1 MAQEMKALLV
11 EHDHRGDS
19 SKINAK
25 KVPKPEQPQGFDIL
39 VEIKAA
45 SVNPI
50 DIKVR
55 AGVYDDYPDY
65 FDRCPRPYQIMGF
78 DGAGVIT
85 AIGPSVKRFQP
96 GDAVYFANSPVRHGS
111 NAEYQLV
118 DSRSIALKPPS
129 LSFVQAASMPLTY
142 ITAYE
147 ALIERLEIQKGEQAA
162 LLIINGAGGVG
173 SFASQIA
180 RKMLGLPVVVTTAS
194 RQETQEFSKEMGAT
208 HVVNHREDLVKQI
221 ADLNLDVPLKYIFI
235 TYNTDMYLTTCA
247 RICAPFGKV
256 CSIVQGQVKMY
267 GTEFMA
273 KSLSFVWA
281 LLGTKPYYG
290 LMLDSHGQI
299 LKELTEKVE
308 KGEIKCTLKQTFPL
322 TLEGLRKA
330 HEIVESG
337 GSIGKNALEMPEED
351 KAFV

>member
-1 MAQEMKALLV
+1 MNALV
-11 EHDHRGDS
+11 VKHDERGDVK
-19 SKINAK
+19 KIVAK
-25 KVPKPEQPQGFDIL
+25 KVSKPQQPEGFDVL
-39 VEIKAA
+39 VQIRAA

-55 AGVYDDYPDY
+55 AGIYDDYPDY

-78 DGAGVIT
+78 DGAGIIT
-85 AIGPSVKRFQP
+85 AVGPSVDSFKA
-96 GDAVYFANSPVRHGS
+96 GDEVYFANSPVRQGS
-111 NAEYQLV
+111 NAEYQAV

-129 LSFVQAASMPLTY
+129 LSFVEAASMPLTY

-147 ALIERLEIQKGEQAA
+147 ALIERLEIQNGEKAA

-180 RKMLGLPVVVTTAS
+180 RKMLELPVVITTAS
-194 RQETQEFSKEMGAT
+194 RPETQSFSQEMGAT

-221 ADLNLDVPLKYIFI
+221 AELNLDVPLKYIFI
-235 TYNTDMYLTTCA
+235 TYNTDMYIETCA
-247 RICAPFGKV
+247 KICAPFGKV
-256 CSIVQGQVKMY
+256 CSIVQGQAKMY

-290 LMLDSHGQI
+290 IMPQSHGHI
-299 LKELTEKVE
+299 LKELAEKVE
-308 KGEIKCTLKQTFPL
+308 RAEIKCTLKQTFPL
-322 TLEGLRKA
+322 TLAGLRKA
-330 HEIVESG
+330 HEFVESG
-337 GSIGKNALEMPEED
+337 GSVGKNALGVPENGD
-351 KAFV
+351 AFM